1 MIPKDY
7 YDVIVIGAGP
17 AGSTAAYYAAE
28 NGSSVLLLDK
38 KKELGSP
45 IQCAGFLPDAS
56 EIQALLPDAKLPNSL
71 KDYPYSCVLQRIK
84 TQRII
89 SPNCSVKEFAVS
101 GAVLDRRIYDQFL
114 AEQTA
119 KKGVE
124 LVIKTRL
131 TKVEGTTVETK
142 GIYGKHVIR
151 AKAIIGADG
160 PNSLVAK
167 SKGLS
172 FKPGERETS
181 VALAYQVRNV
191 DIDPDS
197 LEMYF
202 GNNFVPGGYAWIFPE
217 GEDRANVGL
226 GIRIRMTEK
235 GVSAKEYLNRFI
247 QDHPIASQKLKN
259 GIFLNVIAGIIPVD
273 GAPKRTTT
281 EDSLIVGDAA
291 GQIIATN
298 GGGIPTAM
306 IAGKVAGETAAKFT
320 AGKCR
325 LEEYDH
331 EWRTQIGNAIETS
344 VHIRRFMDGIMK
356 SDTLMNAALK
366 LISPDQMK
374 IMQCGKLPE
383 PMKMGLQAI
392 NRRKK

>member
-1 MIPKDY
+1 
-7 YDVIVIGAGP
+7 V
-17 AGSTAAYYAAE
+17 
-28 NGSSVLLLDK
+28 
-38 KKELGSP
+38 KEL
-45 IQCAGFLPDAS
+45 
-56 EIQALLPDAKLPNSL
+56 
-71 KDYPYSCVLQRIK
+71 
-84 TQRII
+84 
-89 SPNCSVKEFAVS
+89 AVS
-101 GAVLDRRIYDQFL
+101 GAVLDRRRYDQFL
-114 AEQTA
+114 AEQAA

-124 LVIKTRL
+124 LLIKTRL

-181 VALAYQVRNV
+181 VALAYKVRNV
-191 DIDPDS
+191 DIDPYS

-235 GVSAKEYLNRFI
+235 GVSAKEYLNSFI

-273 GAPKRTTT
+273 GAPKRTAT

-306 IAGKVAGETAAKFT
+306 IAGKVAGETAAKFS

-331 EWRTQIGNAIETS
+331 QWRTQIGNAIETS
-344 VHIRRFMDGIMK
+344 VHIRRFMDRIMK

-383 PMKMGLQAI
+383 PVKMGLQAI

>member
-1 MIPKDY
+1 MVPKDY
-7 YDVIVIGAGP
+7 YDVIVVGAGP
-17 AGSTAAYYAAE
+17 AGSTAAFYAAK
-28 NGSSVLLLDK
+28 NGASVLLLDK

-56 EIQALLPDAKLPNSL
+56 EIQALLPDARLPNSL
-71 KDYPYSCVLQRIK
+71 KKYPYSCVLQRIN
-84 TQRII
+84 TQRIL
-89 SPNCSVKEFAVS
+89 SPNCSVKEFAVR
-101 GAVLDRRIYDQFL
+101 GVVLDRRRYDQFL
-114 AEQTA
+114 AEQAA
-119 KKGVE
+119 KEGVE
-124 LVIKTRL
+124 LVIKTRA
-131 TKVEGTTVETK
+131 TQVEGTTVETK

-181 VALAYQVRNV
+181 VALEYQVRNV

-226 GIRIRMTEK
+226 GIRIRMTGK

-259 GIFLNVIAGIIPVD
+259 GIFLSVIAGIIPVD
-273 GAPKRTTT
+273 GAPKRTAT

-320 AGKCR
+320 AGRCR

-331 EWRTQIGNAIETS
+331 QWRTQIGNAIETS

-356 SDTLMNAALK
+356 SDALMNAALK

-374 IMQCGKLPE
+374 VMQCGKLPE
-383 PMKMGLQAI
+383 PVKLGLQAI
-392 NRRKK
+392 NRRSR